1 MDIRL
6 IFRNR
11 PRVVCTARCRP
22 EEANGSWPAQAGRT
36 RELSPGGSKGVT
48 QRGNP
53 GVLWLCAS
61 KPVGG
66 VDRQIRPLINP
77 EQRMKGASVPIRVSQ
92 AGEKSV

>member
-11 PRVVCTARCRP
+11 PRVVCTVRCRL
-22 EEANGSWPAQAGRT
+22 EEANGGLPAQAGGT
-36 RELSPGGSKGVT
+36 RQLIPSESKGVT

-53 GVLWLCAS
+53 GAFWLCAS

-66 VDRQIRPLINP
+66 ADRQIRPLINP